1 MIINQIAAGGGDGAL
16 TQKMTSGAMI
26 GRAASSYTYIEET
39 LTTIKSFTYP
49 STAKGFVILGSCG
62 GYFVISEFDKQI
74 TVGEYRFIAVKNGT
88 NVDFKG
94 YRPSG
99 RIGTSPVIL
108 YAYY

>member
-1 MIINQIAAGGGDGAL
+1 MIINQIATGGEGAL
-16 TQKMTSGAMI
+16 TQKMTSGGML
-26 GRAASSYTYIEET
+26 GRASSGYTYIEET

-49 STAKGFVILGSCG
+49 STAKGFVILGSLG

-74 TVGEYRFIAVKNGT
+74 TVGEYKLIAVKNGN
-88 NVDFKG
+88 NVDLQG

-108 YAYY
+108 FSYY